1 MDFLY
6 NLNNEDQGN
15 ILDNNDTSS
24 GERKSKEGDLMVSI
38 PPSDK
43 NLEEST
49 PSSQDRQQL
58 KRTKGP
64 TNSLGTAI
72 DQNYM
77 KIVFHLFQIVLE
89 VK

>member
-1 MDFLY
+1 MY

-58 KRTKGP
+58 KRMKGP

>member
-1 MDFLY
+1 MY

-24 GERKSKEGDLMVSI
+24 GERKSKEDDLMVSI

-72 DQNYM
+72 DQNYI

>member
-1 MDFLY
+1 MY

-43 NLEEST
+43 NLEESRF
-49 PSSQDRQQL
+49 SSQDRQQL

>member
-1 MDFLY
+1 MY
-6 NLNNEDQGN
+6 NLNNENQGN

>member
-1 MDFLY
+1 MY

-49 PSSQDRQQL
+49 PSFQDRQQL

>member
-1 MDFLY
+1 MY